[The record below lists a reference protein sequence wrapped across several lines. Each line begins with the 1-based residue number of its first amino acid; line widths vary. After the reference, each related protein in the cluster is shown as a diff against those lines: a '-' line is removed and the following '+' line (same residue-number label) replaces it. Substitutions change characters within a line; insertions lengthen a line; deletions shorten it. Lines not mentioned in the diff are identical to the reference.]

1 MKKTAPQSTGQS
13 NNEWRNKYLG
23 KLDEKNIIIFC
34 SVLVVASFTLD
45 LIAAAYRVTL
55 YDLSFALFSELLCVF
70 LLAYLGIITKNS
82 SIRLVTFSG
91 VFIVLTII
99 WLEITGRWF
108 VVNW

>member
-1 MKKTAPQSTGQS
+1 MK
-13 NNEWRNKYLG
+13 ELLER
-23 KLDEKNIIIFC
+23 NIIIFC
-34 SVLVVASFTLD
+34 SVLVVASLILD
-45 LIAAAYRVTL
+45 FIAATYKVTL
-55 YDLSFALFSELLCVF
+55 YDLSFALFSELLSVF